1 MKSALFPFPVTGAA
15 AGLRCRT
22 WVVLHHH
29 GGHATVAGVAGVIG
43 LAVGV
48 AVHVGDVGLVLGE
61 RGGHRH
67 VGTGPGLL
75 APKAGFL

>member
-1 MKSALFPFPVTGAA
+1 MTRAA
-15 AGLRCRT
+15 AGLWYGT

-29 GGHATVAGVAGVIG
+29 GRHATVAGVAGVIG

-48 AVHVGDVGLVLGE
+48 VVHVGDVGLVLREG
-61 RGGHRH
+61 GGHRH
-67 VGTGPGLL
+67 VDTGSGLL